1 MASRPDAAPREGF
14 RDGVGGTR
22 RALLFGVKPITARV
36 ALNSVLAGLKPELPL
51 VSAVQMLQEHGISG
65 AAVVDDAGQPIGVL
79 SEEGCL
85 RLLAAS
91 AYERADDATVADA
104 MTTPAPTVSADAPLP
119 VVAERMLEAETSCV
133 LVLND
138 EDILVGQVNRED
150 LLDAMLEL
158 VTGERE
164 GGRFVGPQDHPGQR
178 GSLTSWAKRRL
189 SVRDSMGTATNEVYR
204 KAFESGAPEEGGEQ
218 HEDYPYP
225 GHRRTPPNPTEKPA
239 GR

>member
-1 MASRPDAAPREGF
+1 MPRALAGVSVPAALASD
-14 RDGVGGTR
+14 GTR
-22 RALLFGVKPITARV
+22 RASCFRVKPITALA

-51 VSAVQMLQEHGISG
+51 ISAVQMLQEHGVSG

-85 RLLAAS
+85 RLLLVDI
-91 AYERADDATVADA
+91 YERADEATVADA
-104 MTTPAPTVSADAPLP
+104 MTTPPPCVHADTPLP
-119 VVAERMLEAETSCV
+119 VVAERMLDAATSCV

-158 VTGERE
+158 LTGARE
-164 GGRFVGPQDHPGQR
+164 GGRFVGAHDHPGQQ
-178 GSLTSWAKRRL
+178 GSLTSWTRRRT
-189 SVRDSMGTATNEVYR
+189 SVRDTMGTATNEVYR
-204 KAFESGAPEEGGEQ
+204 KALESGAPEEGGGQ

-225 GHRRTPPNPTEKPA
+225 GHRRTPPHPSEKPA
-239 GR
+239 GRS